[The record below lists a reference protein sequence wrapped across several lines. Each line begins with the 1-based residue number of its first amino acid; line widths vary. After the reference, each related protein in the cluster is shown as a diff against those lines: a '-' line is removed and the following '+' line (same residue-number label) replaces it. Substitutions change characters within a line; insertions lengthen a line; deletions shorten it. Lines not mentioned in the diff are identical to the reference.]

1 MFNKMSEFDKLFS
14 KLDGESRKVCQ
25 LKDLLAG
32 LKVREGMGEDDKLRL
47 ARAFVSET
55 YDLCVGMSY
64 EITKYMDLHLK
75 KEVTK

>member
-1 MFNKMSEFDKLFS
+1 MFSKTSEFDKLFS
-14 KLDGESRKVCQ
+14 KLDGEARKVCQ

-47 ARAFVSET
+47 ARAFISET
-55 YDLCVGMSY
+55 VNTCY
-64 EITKYMDLHLK
+64 EMEMAITSRK